1 MDEIENQNVATEVV
15 LPSDENHV
23 AEAQETKETEKPDQQ
38 DSENFKNMRR
48 KQNELERRL
57 KEKDEMIEKV
67 LQMQLNQSNQA
78 SKVVEEPEEPD
89 EEFIPKGKVKS
100 LAKKQMAPLEK
111 RLEELEGQLAQ
122 QKQAAHFDKL
132 KKQYSDFDEVVNPD
146 TLALLEEQDPELA
159 QTIVDLK
166 DPYKIGLQSYKFIKA
181 LNLAPKAPDRRHAK
195 EVEKKLEQNAKTVQT
210 PQAFDKRPLA
220 EAYRLTDA
228 EKTNLY
234 NEMMGFARMV

>member
-1 MDEIENQNVATEVV
+1 MEEIENQNVITEVV
-15 LPSDENHV
+15 PPSSETHV
-23 AEAQETKETEKPDQQ
+23 AEVTETKEIPASDQRQ
-38 DSENFKNMRR
+38 EENFRNMRR
-48 KQNELERRL
+48 KQNELEQKL
-57 KEKDEMIEKV
+57 KEKDEMLEKV
-67 LQMQLNQSNQA
+67 LKMQLDQSNRA
-78 SKVVEEPEEPD
+78 SAVVEEPEEPD

-100 LAKKQMAPLEK
+100 LAKKQIAPLEK
-111 RLEELEGQLAQ
+111 RLEELESRLEQ

-132 KKQYSDFDEVVNPD
+132 KKLYSDFDEVVNPD

-181 LNLAPKAPDRRHAK
+181 FNLASKAPDLRHAK
-195 EVEKKLEQNAKTVQT
+195 EVEKKLEKNAKTVQT

-228 EKTNLY
+228 EKSKLY
-234 NEMMGFARMV
+234 EEMIGYARMV

>member
-1 MDEIENQNVATEVV
+1 MDEIENQNVIAEVV
-15 LPSDENHV
+15 TPSDENHV
-23 AEAQETKETEKPDQQ
+23 AETQETKETVKPDQQ
-38 DSENFKNMRR
+38 DSENFRNMRR
-48 KQNELERRL
+48 KQNELERKL
-57 KEKDEMIEKV
+57 KEKDEMLEKV
-67 LQMQLNQSNQA
+67 LKMQLDQTNRA
-78 SKVVEEPEEPD
+78 LPVIEEPEEPD

-111 RLEELEGQLAQ
+111 RLEELENRLDQ
-122 QKQAAHFDKL
+122 QKKAAHFDNL

-181 LNLAPKAPDRRHAK
+181 FNLASKAPDRRHAK

-228 EKTNLY
+228 EKTKLY
-234 NEMMGFARMV
+234 EEMMGYARMV

>member
-1 MDEIENQNVATEVV
+1 MDEIENQNVIAEVV
-15 LPSDENHV
+15 PQSNEEHV
-23 AEAQETKETEKPDQQ
+23 AEAQETKETIKTDHQ
-38 DSENFKNMRR
+38 DSENFRNMRR
-48 KQNELERRL
+48 KHNELERKL

-67 LQMQLNQSNQA
+67 LQMQLAQTNRPS
-78 SKVVEEPEEPD
+78 VIEEPEEPD

-111 RLEELEGQLAQ
+111 RLEELESKLEQ
-122 QKQAAHFDKL
+122 QKQVAYFDKL
-132 KKQYSDFDEVVNPD
+132 KKQYSDFDEIVNPD

-228 EKTNLY
+228 EKSKLY
-234 NEMMGFARMV
+234 EEMMGYARMV